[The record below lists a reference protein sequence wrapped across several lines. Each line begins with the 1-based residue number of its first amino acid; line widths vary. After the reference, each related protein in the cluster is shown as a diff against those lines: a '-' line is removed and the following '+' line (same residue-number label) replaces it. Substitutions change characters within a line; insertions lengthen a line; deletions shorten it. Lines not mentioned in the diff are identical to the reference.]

1 MIISHKYKFVFVKTI
16 KTAGT
21 SMEVYLSQH
30 CGPRDIFTPITPPVP
45 GHKARNFNGR
55 VSPSTLG
62 GETEVKQ
69 IFFNHMT
76 ARKIKQ
82 TISAKHWD
90 SYFKFC
96 VERNPWDRTLS
107 HYHMF
112 CHRHGHQDLQAYLE
126 SGNAM
131 GNLFRYVDSDK
142 QLLVDRV
149 LRYERLNNELAE
161 IFGQLGVPFSGS
173 LDVYA
178 KSDYRTD
185 RRHYREVYT
194 AQQRDMVYEQFAD
207 EIEMFGY
214 VY

>member
-1 MIISHKYKFVFVKTI
+1 
-16 KTAGT
+16 
-21 SMEVYLSQH
+21 
-30 CGPRDIFTPITPPVP
+30 
-45 GHKARNFNGR
+45 
-55 VSPSTLG
+55 
-62 GETEVKQ
+62 
-69 IFFNHMT
+69 
-76 ARKIKQ
+76 
-82 TISAKHWD
+82 
-90 SYFKFC
+90 
-96 VERNPWDRTLS
+96 
-107 HYHMF
+107 
-112 CHRHGHQDLQAYLE
+112 
-126 SGNAM
+126 M